1 MHSEPFYPCGM
12 GKPVPNA
19 HDSPAFKCKIIF
31 FFFYLSHSLWFKYR
45 WICFKIRIEVEMRKN
60 FHRQDT
66 WKHCAPECELDWQD
80 KGQKSKLCGEKKRK
94 QPCGSL
100 KGAVPS
106 DKETLE
112 AAVSPICAMSR
123 MHSYFLSE
131 QRDNVKKPLWHLT
144 FLLVSLFI
152 AKQCDS
158 LGFFLKVE
166 SCEKKIQALGSHI
179 ERWHSHPCD
188 CLEKGWGYVCFVVI
202 TASSSAPSHIQDSSL
217 MIAVLLPWPL
227 LPRSL
232 IWTRHIGKDWCL
244 GFSSGGFVLQHS
256 GASSVHALSELCQGQ
271 MKHCGRWQIS
281 IKEAYIGSLPVKA
294 FELYT
299 VLWCI

>member
-12 GKPVPNA
+12 DFNQFLTYCIKRDDNL
-19 HDSPAFKCKIIF
+19 AFK
-31 FFFYLSHSLWFKYR
+31 YGHSLWFKSR
-45 WICFKIRIEVEMRKN
+45 LIWFKMWIEMEMRTN

-66 WKHCAPECELDWQD
+66 PKHCVPECELDWQNR
-80 KGQKSKLCGEKKRK
+80 GQKTKLCGEKKRK
-94 QPCGSL
+94 QPYGSL

-166 SCEKKIQALGSHI
+166 GYEKKIQALGSDI
-179 ERWHSHPCD
+179 ERWHSYPCD

-202 TASSSAPSHIQDSSL
+202 ATSSFAPSYVQDSSL

-227 LPRSL
+227 LHRSL
-232 IWTRHIGKDWCL
+232 I
-244 GFSSGGFVLQHS
+244 
-256 GASSVHALSELCQGQ
+256 
-271 MKHCGRWQIS
+271 
-281 IKEAYIGSLPVKA
+281 
-294 FELYT
+294 
-299 VLWCI
+299 

>member
-1 MHSEPFYPCGM
+1 MHCEPFYPCGM
-12 GKPVPNA
+12 GKPVPNP
-19 HDSPAFKCKIIF
+19 HDSPAFKCKIKYFLISTTPYDLRVDEYDSKHGLKWKWEQIF
-31 FFFYLSHSLWFKYR
+31 
-45 WICFKIRIEVEMRKN
+45 
-60 FHRQDT
+60 RQDT
-66 WKHCAPECELDWQD
+66 RKHCAPECELDWQD
-80 KGQKSKLCGEKKRK
+80 RGQKTKLCGEKKRK

-106 DKETLE
+106 DKEILE

-131 QRDNVKKPLWHLT
+131 QRDNMKKPPWHLT

-166 SCEKKIQALGSHI
+166 SCEKKIQALGSDI

-188 CLEKGWGYVCFVVI
+188 CLEKGWGYVCFVEI
-202 TASSSAPSHIQDSSL
+202 TTSSSAPSHIQDGSL

-227 LPRSL
+227 LYRSL
-232 IWTRHIGKDWCL
+232 
-244 GFSSGGFVLQHS
+244 
-256 GASSVHALSELCQGQ
+256 
-271 MKHCGRWQIS
+271 M
-281 IKEAYIGSLPVKA
+281 
-294 FELYT
+294 
-299 VLWCI
+299 

>member
-1 MHSEPFYPCGM
+1 MRQETFMDDLQQCSFWACGCKSFWLTLPRKKSEPGLSLNAFYPFYPCGM
-12 GKPVPNA
+12 DVNQSLTHYIKQD
-19 HDSPAFKCKIIF
+19 DSPAFKCKINYSF
-31 FFFYLSHSLWFKYR
+31 LSHSLWFKSR
-45 WICFKIRIEVEMRKN
+45 WIWFKIWIEMIMRTN

-66 WKHCAPECELDWQD
+66 RKHCVSECELDWQNGPEN
-80 KGQKSKLCGEKKRK
+80 KTVWRK
-94 QPCGSL
+94 ENNPVVVSL

-131 QRDNVKKPLWHLT
+131 LRHNVKKPLWHLT

-166 SCEKKIQALGSHI
+166 SCEKKIQALGSDI

-202 TASSSAPSHIQDSSL
+202 TTLSSASSYIQENSL
-217 MIAVLLPWPL
+217 MIAVLFPL
-227 LPRSL
+227 L
-232 IWTRHIGKDWCL
+232 
-244 GFSSGGFVLQHS
+244 
-256 GASSVHALSELCQGQ
+256 
-271 MKHCGRWQIS
+271 
-281 IKEAYIGSLPVKA
+281 
-294 FELYT
+294 
-299 VLWCI
+299 